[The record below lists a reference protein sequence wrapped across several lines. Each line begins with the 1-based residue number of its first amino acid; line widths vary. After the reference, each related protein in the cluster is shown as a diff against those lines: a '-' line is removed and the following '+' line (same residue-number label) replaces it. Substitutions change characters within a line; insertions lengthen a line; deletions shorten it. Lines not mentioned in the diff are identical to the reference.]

1 MLIKVNILESN
12 MIIKNKK
19 KNNLRESQTLI
30 RISRKTFIKIQSL
43 AKELG
48 YAQITTLEYLLD
60 GTINLDKLK

>member
-1 MLIKVNILESN
+1 MPKTKSE
-12 MIIKNKK
+12 NKD
-19 KNNLRESQTLI
+19 LRTNQTLI
-30 RISRKTFIKIQSL
+30 RVSRKTFTKIQSL

>member
-1 MLIKVNILESN
+1 MLIKVNILKSN

-30 RISRKTFIKIQSL
+30 RISRKTFTKIQSL